1 MKKIFKRIILKLA
14 NFIYKIIDNYAP
26 WILDPIINRKTI
38 ISVPNSKIKISYC
51 NFGPTTRWRAK
62 LSITKEKNTIKWIN
76 SFEDGAKFLDVGA
89 HMGIFTLYAA
99 KVKDCSVVSIEPSSI
114 TSCILNLN
122 IHDNQLNDKV
132 VVHTSAAGN
141 RKSINKYHMGYMTID
156 AASGNPFNPVD
167 PRGINYVPIFS
178 QGVVEITLDDLYK
191 TYDYFDYV
199 KIDIDGNED
208 RCLNGAKEMFNDK
221 RLKSI
226 LIELNGKSDNYD
238 SIVEMIESF
247 GFELDNG
254 LTSESYISR
263 KLGSK
268 IYNHIFIRNT

>member
-14 NFIYKIIDNYAP
+14 NSIYKIMNNYAP
-26 WILDPIINRKTI
+26 WILDPIINRKTL

-62 LSITKEKNTIKWIN
+62 LSISKEKNTIKWIN
-76 SFEDGAKFLDVGA
+76 SFEDGAKFIDVGA

-99 KVKDCSVVSIEPSSI
+99 MVKNCSVVSIEPSSI

-122 IHDNQLNDKV
+122 VYDNQLNDKV
-132 VVHTSAAGN
+132 VVYTSAAGN

-167 PRGINYVPIFS
+167 PRGRDYVPTFS
-178 QGVVEITLDDLYK
+178 QGVVEITLDDLYR

-208 RCLNGAKEMFNDK
+208 RCLNGAKKMFNDK

-226 LIELNGKSDNYD
+226 LIELNAKSDNYH
-238 SIVEMIESF
+238 SIVKMIESF
-247 GFELDNG
+247 GFELDNN
-254 LTSESYISR
+254 LTSESYIST
-263 KLGSK
+263 KHESK
-268 IYNHIFIRNT
+268 IFNHIFIRNT